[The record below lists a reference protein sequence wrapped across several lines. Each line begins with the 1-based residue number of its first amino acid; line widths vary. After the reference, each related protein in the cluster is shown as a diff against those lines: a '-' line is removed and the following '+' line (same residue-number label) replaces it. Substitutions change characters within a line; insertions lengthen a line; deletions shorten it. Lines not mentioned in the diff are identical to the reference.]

1 MAYYNAYPYGQQQ
14 MYQPYQYQQNLQQPQ
29 DDRIWVQG
37 EAAAASYLV
46 AANNVAHLWDSTQ
59 PVVYE
64 KQSDVTG
71 RPLPMVIYDLRRRDM
86 TAPAPNGIEE
96 KLNAME
102 ERIKALESRGAVTS
116 E

>member
-1 MAYYNAYPYGQQQ
+1 MAWYPNYQQQ
-14 MYQPYQYQQNLQQPQ
+14 MYNYPMMPQQAPQQPQ

-64 KQSDVTG
+64 KQTDVTG
-71 RPLPMVIYDLRRRDM
+71 RPLPMVIYDLHRRDM
-86 TAPAPNGIEE
+86 AAPAQSGIEE